1 MGTKHTGKLIQ
12 VSHNILLIRK
22 IGILILLRTN
32 PTLYMYSSGGENA
45 ELGSGQVHMRSKGF
59 LFMTMSLV
67 HRKKLFSV
75 SWIMKH
81 SPQFNVFLQ

>member
-1 MGTKHTGKLIQ
+1 MLSSIQ

-32 PTLYMYSSGGENA
+32 PTLILYSSGGENA
-45 ELGSGQVHMRSKGF
+45 ELRSGKVQMRGKRL
-59 LFMTMSLV
+59 LFMTMSLG

-75 SWIMKH
+75 SSIMKH

>member
-1 MGTKHTGKLIQ
+1 MLSSIQ

-32 PTLYMYSSGGENA
+32 PTLILYSSGGENA
-45 ELGSGQVHMRSKGF
+45 ELRSGKVQMRGKRL

-67 HRKKLFSV
+67 HRKNYFFV